1 MSQQEDAEMSSDQ
14 KSTKKVPLR
23 EILPPTGDEG
33 SDDSSMKADF
43 LTPGEDTFST
53 PVARVRSLKDNRNA
67 IFVAAVTRQSDEDW
81 DTLFEKEREREKVLR
96 EQFADQRRL
105 EEEEERKAKVE
116 AEKKQLPLL
125 DQSKVG
131 IGSMSEVVREVLK
144 LVSEGEKL
152 TDAVADAYQAN
163 DTVAYTLAAREIVRR
178 ASPFHL
184 TALIVAASE
193 AEKLGLS
200 LQQSKTQDHAILE
213 SRVDHII
220 NIANQFDRL
229 QTFLN
234 KQKISSTIQSP
245 STQSSSQS
253 TSTPSTTTTT
263 TTTVPSPKS
272 TPSLSSNSTST
283 STSTSP
289 KSSPPLSSPTS
300 KTPS

>member
-1 MSQQEDAEMSSDQ
+1 MSQKEDAEMTSDQ
-14 KSTKKVPLR
+14 KTKKVPLK
-23 EILPPTGDEG
+23 EILNTEDEEE
-33 SDDSSMKADF
+33 SDDSSKSGDF

-81 DTLFEKEREREKVLR
+81 DTLFEKERLREQTLR
-96 EQFADQRRL
+96 EQFAEQRHL

-125 DQSKVG
+125 DQSKIG

-152 TDAVADAYQAN
+152 TDAVADAYQTN
-163 DTVAYTLAAREIVRR
+163 DHVAYASAAREIVRR

-193 AEKLGLS
+193 AEKLGLA
-200 LQQSKTQDHAILE
+200 LQRSKSQDHTILE

-229 QTFLN
+229 HTFLN
-234 KQKISSTIQSP
+234 KQKISSTIQSN
-245 STQSSSQS
+245 SQSS
-253 TSTPSTTTTT
+253 P
-263 TTTVPSPKS
+263 
-272 TPSLSSNSTST
+272 STST
-283 STSTSP
+283 STHTSSNSPSTS
-289 KSSPPLSSPTS
+289 SSHTHTTSPTPS